1 MVSHS
6 ILTFPTLKPEDYV
19 HVPPIQMDAPPVLAE
34 LKWPGDQH
42 LLMLMLYMT
51 RQIDKINVL
60 KLIALEAIPLHY
72 LTCYSK
78 KKNKSLQHGVLFI
91 PCRTVKL
98 SNHFCLV
105 FMLQLLMVLIHCLP
119 PPAKSASLEIPST
132 GNCWYQSVFREGSS
146 AGQEATSWA
155 VIRQGQ

>member
-6 ILTFPTLKPEDYV
+6 ILTFPTLKPEDDV
-19 HVPPIQMDAPPVLAE
+19 RVPPIQMDAPPVLAE

-78 KKNKSLQHGVLFI
+78 KKKINHCSMEYFSFPVVL
-91 PCRTVKL
+91 
-98 SNHFCLV
+98 
-105 FMLQLLMVLIHCLP
+105 
-119 PPAKSASLEIPST
+119 
-132 GNCWYQSVFREGSS
+132 
-146 AGQEATSWA
+146 
-155 VIRQGQ
+155 